1 MGNTRVFIDDL
12 DFYTYNAKAHPNLSK
27 PGEILISYNV
37 NSFDFLDDIVK
48 HPYHLRPRFI
58 SVKILTMKAIN
69 LIIISAMLLLLL
81 PEKYFSQNKR
91 CCISIE
97 CFQYGSDRIKRDNI
111 SLLGQRFTRYG
122 NGWTVATAHI
132 R

>member
-1 MGNTRVFIDDL
+1 
-12 DFYTYNAKAHPNLSK
+12 
-27 PGEILISYNV
+27 
-37 NSFDFLDDIVK
+37 
-48 HPYHLRPRFI
+48 
-58 SVKILTMKAIN
+58 MKAIN
-69 LIIISAMLLLLL
+69 LIIISAMLLYSL

-111 SLLGQRFTRYG
+111 SLLGQRFYPLWQWLDGWRRRIFVKATRRQVV
-122 NGWTVATAHI
+122 VALG